1 MPAKVN
7 LCERTSLWGNSVITI
22 GKTQKVLLW
31 FNEFYYWYMRQ
42 GFPFLVN
49 FMFLYVPQTFHI
61 WLYTSRWNFSWHETL
76 VVAWGGLVFLVLW
89 LGNWFF
95 NGTVAE
101 RTIFLSWYSID
112 WVAIICIIWY
122 MWLLYKYVV
131 GQPSENFSE
140 GINLG

>member
-1 MPAKVN
+1 MWAYEFVGE
-7 LCERTSLWGNSVITI
+7 LCNNNRKNTKGAFVI
-22 GKTQKVLLW
+22 QWVLL
-31 FNEFYYWYMRQ
+31 
-42 GFPFLVN
+42 LVYEARISISCQ
-49 FMFLYVPQTFHI
+49 LYVPLCST
-61 WLYTSRWNFSWHETL
+61 NFSYLIVHFKMKLFLTGDSS
-76 VVAWGGLVFLVLW
+76 GGLVFLVLW

-112 WVAIICIIWY
+112 WVAIICIIWS

-131 GQPSENFSE
+131 GQPSENISE